1 MVYPIIHDYP
11 ICLQCFIVTNIV
23 SDTIWTYL
31 DWLIL
36 HDAKKGQ
43 HLDQNLPP
51 MAPLKTRHGSTRQS
65 ENLLSLGGIWFAMV
79 CPTRIPQKWQA
90 IKQTGIINLGKA
102 MGTGLFP
109 LHFQVR
115 NPFEPSPKSSTLCLS
130 QMICFVHLLSLQPA
144 QPTWTSCF
152 AWRSCTCAIHVFF
165 KVVNVPNM
173 DALNHLEINRA
184 WMWYPKLI

>member
-43 HLDQNLPP
+43 HLDQNFPP
-51 MAPLKTRHGSTRQS
+51 MAPLKTRHGSTKQS
-65 ENLLSLGGIWFAMV
+65 ENLLGEFGLLWCVQQHGYPKNDKSLN
-79 CPTRIPQKWQA
+79 
-90 IKQTGIINLGKA
+90 KQELQYQPWKSHGNRA
-102 MGTGLFP
+102 FP

-115 NPFEPSPKSSTLCLS
+115 NPFEPSPKISTLCLS

-152 AWRSCTCAIHVFF
+152 AWRSCTCAIHFF
-165 KVVNVPNM
+165 FSK
-173 DALNHLEINRA
+173 
-184 WMWYPKLI
+184 W

>member
-115 NPFEPSPKSSTLCLS
+115 NPFEPSPKSSTLLRASPFTAACAAHMNVLFRLT
-130 QMICFVHLLSLQPA
+130 QLHMCN
-144 QPTWTSCF
+144 SCF
-152 AWRSCTCAIHVFF
+152 FQSGKRPQHGCPESPW
-165 KVVNVPNM
+165 NQ
-173 DALNHLEINRA
+173 
-184 WMWYPKLI
+184 